1 MNRILL
7 TIMIALYSSG
17 LLAKVDLENSFL
29 LSAGMNKKEVL
40 ETMGGKPIA
49 SEFLGDLEEWHYCKD
64 KSWLDGTKKFTTVFF
79 YQGKVIGMKQ
89 YGSGDSGG
97 CQRNIKGGNYQE
109 PDVVKEYRIKM
120 K

>member
-1 MNRILL
+1 MSRIFL
-7 TIMIALYSSG
+7 IAIITMYSSS

-29 LSAGMNKKEVL
+29 LSPGMTKKEVL
-40 ETMGGKPIA
+40 ETMGGKPVA
-49 SEFLGDLEEWHYCKD
+49 SEFLGDLEEWHYCKNNA
-64 KSWLDGTKKFTTVFF
+64 WNGFKKFTTVFF

-89 YGSGDSGG
+89 YGTGSGS
-97 CQRNIKGGNYQE
+97 CQSNIKGGNYQE